1 MLFIDD
7 KHSSLYRDVL
17 TRMKKQDCYHKALA
31 YLITLDLACRDHIN
45 DIYDFDEDIILFDG
59 LNKGWQTD
67 TSIKTTLL
75 AFNLWCSYIDEV
87 DKKLS
92 APDNIFNCSYAPY
105 YYEAIE
111 LRFER
116 K

>member
-1 MLFIDD
+1 MLFIDSE
-7 KHSSLYRDVL
+7 HELLYNDVL
-17 TRMKKQDCYHKALA
+17 DNMRKQDCYHRSLA
-31 YLITLDLACRDHIN
+31 YLMTLDAACRKHIE
-45 DIYDFDEDIILFDG
+45 DLYDFKEDIILFDG
-59 LNKGWQTD
+59 LDKGWQTD
-67 TSIKTTLL
+67 TSVKTTLL
-75 AFNLWCSYIDEV
+75 AFNLWCSYMDEV

-105 YYEAIE
+105 YYEAID